1 VLSALKVQ
9 VALPLKSPLL
19 KVTSLPLALLKFCW
33 IEAMYELKSVSDQL
47 PIRQSPGRLGPAVV
61 AAGSALS
68 VSAAEEGSEVLLPE
82 EAPLQAASM
91 NAAASR
97 RVNKNNNRL
106 LELCF
111 IFPSLKNGEAS
122 VLLHGDEINNTPIV
136 A

>member
-1 VLSALKVQ
+1 M
-9 VALPLKSPLL
+9 ALPLKSPLL

-47 PIRQSPGRLGPAVV
+47 PIRQSPGRLGAAVV

-91 NAAASR
+91 VGKVGAGRQAPTLQE
-97 RVNKNNNRL
+97 V
-106 LELCF
+106 EEM
-111 IFPSLKNGEAS
+111 LKNS
-122 VLLHGDEINNTPIV
+122 L
-136 A
+136 